1 MIELIHLKLR
11 DGIRV
16 LGERISTIPK
26 KKLVEIAGLQNRFI
40 QINLA
45 SACRYKWL
53 EKMEALSGLVNGDE
67 TESKQPVVLFFD
79 EMQHAR
85 TLNEDNKE
93 VPREDIGDLWGI
105 LDRGVEFVT
114 DKSNQTIIF
123 VAGNINLY
131 EAELVDNWGG
141 LPDEEHQQQSMPI
154 DFIHQ
159 ALSKRF
165 RPEMLARLR
174 DNHFLFPPI
183 NKGRALQMIERDLNH
198 IQSTMQF

>member
-1 MIELIHLKLR
+1 LIHLKLR

-16 LGERISTIPK
+16 LG
-26 KKLVEIAGLQNRFI
+26 
-40 QINLA
+40 
-45 SACRYKWL
+45 
-53 EKMEALSGLVNGDE
+53 
-67 TESKQPVVLFFD
+67 
-79 EMQHAR
+79 
-85 TLNEDNKE
+85 
-93 VPREDIGDLWGI
+93 EDIGDLWGI

-165 RPEMLARLR
+165 RPEMLALLR

-198 IQSTMQF
+198 IQSTMQFR